1 MDYIKDLILRY
12 PVLSICEEN
21 IRSAYDVLEKCF
33 SGGGKLLI
41 AGNGGSSAD
50 SDHITGELLKSFIL
64 PRKMDDNFFASLQEV
79 DSEMADYLRDKL
91 EMALPAISLSNNTA
105 VLTAISNDIDATTIF
120 AQQLMGLGKKGDVF
134 LVIST
139 SGNSKNILYA
149 VAVAKAKGLKTIAL
163 SGRDGGKLK
172 NFCDISIVVPEKAT
186 YKIQELHLP
195 IYHALCMELEEFFFG
210 GRTK

>member
-12 PVLSICEEN
+12 PVLSVCKEN
-21 IRSAYDVLEKCF
+21 IHSAYDVLEKCF
-33 SGGGKLLI
+33 SSGGKLLI

-50 SDHITGELLKSFIL
+50 SDHITGELLKSFVL
-64 PRKMDDNFFASLQEV
+64 PRKIDDNFFASLHEV

-105 VLTAISNDIDATTIF
+105 VLTATSNDIDVATIF

-134 LVIST
+134 LGIST

-172 NFCDISIVVPEKAT
+172 RICDISIVVPEKET

-195 IYHALCMELEEFFFG
+195 IYHALCMDLEEFFFG
-210 GRTK
+210 DRTK